1 MLKFQQPIMF
11 LQKSFKYIIT
21 YELQLQICLL
31 PKKQNHGGY
40 GFKKLETEQTCFFKW
55 KCYCIYMRVKEIQR
69 LYASHGNYEQQ
80 KREMKT
86 NHWDACFQDQCSLK
100 LLKYFPGPF
109 EQNKS
114 SKHINNCVKWDWPQC
129 IGCCRRAGRF
139 GRGGWGSVQMMGCCD
154 DWLVKEGLPRLQ
166 NSNTAGNYP

>member
-1 MLKFQQPIMF
+1 MYFYLHV
-11 LQKSFKYIIT
+11 
-21 YELQLQICLL
+21 L
-31 PKKQNHGGY
+31 P
-40 GFKKLETEQTCFFKW
+40 F
-55 KCYCIYMRVKEIQR
+55 MRVKKIQR
-69 LYASHGNYEQQ
+69 LFASHGNYEQQ

-86 NHWDACFQDQCSLK
+86 NHWDTCFQDQCSLK

-154 DWLVKEGLPRLQ
+154 DWLVKEGPPRLQ
-166 NSNTAGNYP
+166 NSNTAGNYPLGWVSERPMPPAISESKNRHSTHKRKYTVRNYSTMLYCTWHLIYIIK